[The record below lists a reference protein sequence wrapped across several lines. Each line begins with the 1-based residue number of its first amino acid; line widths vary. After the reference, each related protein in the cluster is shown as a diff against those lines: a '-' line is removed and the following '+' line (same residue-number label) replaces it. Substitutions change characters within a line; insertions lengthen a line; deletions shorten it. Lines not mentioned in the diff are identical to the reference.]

1 MRFFLKYLKLVLIFL
16 LMLLGSLVGFFVA
29 FVFLAYLGLALYNN
43 YEIFFY
49 GINEPMGYVIICVFS
64 VAGFLAPYWLI
75 RRRIYRLLEVEL
87 LVGALLM
94 VGAFVIFLNPFLLAI
109 GLVVIAHG
117 LLRLGT
123 RFLENRR
130 ASKNREAG

>member
-1 MRFFLKYLKLVLIFL
+1 MRFLKLVLIFL
-16 LMLLGSLVGFFVA
+16 LMLFGCCVGFGVA
-29 FVFLAYLGLALYNN
+29 IAFLVYLGLALYDN
-43 YEIFFY
+43 YETFFY
-49 GINEPMGYVIICVFS
+49 GINNPMGYVILCVFS

-94 VGAFVIFLNPFLLAI
+94 VGAFVIFLNPFLFAI

-123 RFLENRR
+123 RFLEDRR
-130 ASKNREAG
+130 ASKNLEAG